1 MARKTAR
8 KTAKR
13 PTRRLKK
20 VRLALIG
27 AGGMA
32 NRVHYPSLAEMADVE
47 LAALCDLDETKLA
60 ATADFFDIKKRYT
73 DYRKMLHEVKCDAV
87 YVLMPPHHLFD
98 VAVDVLKRG
107 QNLFIEKPP
116 GVTTFQTRTLAW
128 HAKKNAC
135 LTMVGFNR
143 RFAPLHVLSRKIV
156 EKKAPVNQIKVA
168 FHKFAPDPYYYDGVI
183 DIIHCDAI
191 HAVDTLR
198 WLGGAVAALASTVS
212 SFDKDFP
219 VAFNAVVRF
228 EGGGLGILSTNWRTG
243 RRYLGVEI
251 HAPGA
256 SAYVET
262 EVKAS
267 IYMDNDLEGV
277 HYSAIEVAES
287 DEFRFVGG
295 YYHENRHFIDCVK
308 AGRRPLTDFADAAKT
323 MELVDRIYAAAI

>member
-1 MARKTAR
+1 MAKKTVR

-32 NRVHYPSLAEMADVE
+32 NKVHYPSLAEMADVE
-47 LAALCDLDETKLA
+47 LAALCDLDEGKLEE
-60 ATADFFDIKKRYT
+60 TADFFDIERRYT
-73 DYRKMLHEVKCDAV
+73 DYPKMLDEVKCNAV
-87 YVLMPPHHLFD
+87 YALMPPHHVFD

-107 QNLFIEKPP
+107 HNLFIEKPP
-116 GVTTFQTRTLAW
+116 GVTSFQARTLAA
-128 HAKKNAC
+128 HARRNKC

-156 EKKAPVNQIKVA
+156 EKKAPVNQIKVS
-168 FHKFAPDPYYYDGVI
+168 FHKLAEDPYYYDGVI
-183 DIIHCDAI
+183 DIIHCDAV

-198 WLGGAVAALASTVS
+198 WLGGEVAALSSTVS
-212 SFDKDFP
+212 SFDRDFP
-219 VAFNAVVRF
+219 VAFNAVMRF
-228 EGGGLGILSTNWRTG
+228 ESGAVGILSTNWRTG

-251 HAPGA
+251 HSPGA

-267 IYMDNDLEGV
+267 IFTDNDTDGV
-277 HYSAIEVAES
+277 HYEAVEVAGS
-287 DEFRFVGG
+287 DESRFIGG
-295 YYHENRHFIDCVK
+295 YFGENRHFIDCVK
-308 AGRRPLTDFADAAKT
+308 ARRQPSSNFEDAAKT
-323 MELVDRIYAAAI
+323 MQLADRICAAVI

>member
-1 MARKTAR
+1 MAKKTVR
-8 KTAKR
+8 KTAKKR
-13 PTRRLKK
+13 TRTLKK

-32 NRVHYPSLAEMADVE
+32 NKVHYPSLAEMPDVE
-47 LAALCDLDETKLA
+47 LVALSDLDEKKLA
-60 ATADFFDIKKRYT
+60 ATADFFDIEKRYT
-73 DYRKMLHEVKCDAV
+73 DYREMLDEVKCNAV

-98 VAVDVLKRG
+98 VAADVLKRG
-107 QNLFIEKPP
+107 HNLFVEKPP
-116 GVTTFQTRTLAW
+116 GVTSFQTRALAE
-128 HAKKNAC
+128 HARKHKC

-143 RFAPLHVLSRKIV
+143 RFAPLNVLARKIV
-156 EKKAPVNQIKVA
+156 EKKAPVNQVKA
-168 FHKFAPDPYYYDGVI
+168 TFHKFAPDPYYYDGVI

-198 WLGGAVAALASTVS
+198 WLGGEVESIASTVS
-212 SFDKDFP
+212 SLDKDFP
-219 VAFNAVVRF
+219 VAFNAVMRF
-228 EGGGLGILSTNWRTG
+228 ESGALGILSTNWRTG

-267 IYMDNDLEGV
+267 VYMDNDLEGI
-277 HYSAIEVAES
+277 HYSAIEVANS

>member
-1 MARKTAR
+1 MAKKTAR

-32 NRVHYPSLAEMADVE
+32 NGVHYPSLAEMPDVE
-47 LAALCDLDETKLA
+47 LAALCDLDERKLEE
-60 ATADFFDIKKRYT
+60 TADFFDVKKRYT
-73 DYRKMLHEVKCDAV
+73 DYRKMLDQVKCDAV
-87 YVLMPPHHLFD
+87 YALMPPHHVFD

-107 QNLFIEKPP
+107 HNLFVEKPP
-116 GVTTFQTRTLAW
+116 GVTSFQARTLAA
-128 HAKKNAC
+128 HARANKC

-143 RFAPLHVLSRKIV
+143 RFAPLHVLAKKIV
-156 EKKAPVNQIKVA
+156 EKKAPVNQVKVA

-198 WLGGAVAALASTVS
+198 WLGGEVAGLSSTVS

-219 VAFNAVVRF
+219 VAFNAVMRF
-228 EGGGLGILSTNWRTG
+228 EGGALGILSTNWRTG

-267 IYMDNDLEGV
+267 IYVDNDTEGT
-277 HYSAIEVAES
+277 HYEAFEVAES
-287 DEFRFVGG
+287 SEPRFVGG
-295 YYHENRHFIDCVK
+295 YYGENRHFIDCVK
-308 AGRRPLTDFADAAKT
+308 SGRQPSTNFADAAKT
-323 MELVDRIYAAAI
+323 MELADRICAAAI